1 MSKRENKPMGRTVPR
16 KGIIAAVA
24 AVVLVIIAVIVWAA
38 VRGKKPDAEKPEGL
52 LEELTSFQGVFRT
65 VDQEEYDFFHA
76 LVQKNFPAAS
86 DEAELDQMTRD
97 YINQMNAKFALGS
110 YLGLCE
116 PYSFALL
123 EFRMEQENAI
133 RAAKTAN
140 GEAVYGATQFTLESY
155 FSYLETTLEEEIMN
169 YLVEH
174 ADQPMLEQAEAYFDA
189 NPSIFTQLVS
199 ISYELEENGQTSS
212 ETLTSTGMRS
222 LEASDGT
229 LAEFLYTAQP
239 GETLEDQLPDGSAR
253 KATLIDAVYEVP
265 DFDDAV
271 STAVRSWLNAEIID
285 GLYESIAQNA
295 PVSFAMDQ

>member
-140 GEAVYGATQFTLESY
+140 GEAVYGATQFTLES
-155 FSYLETTLEEEIMN
+155 
-169 YLVEH
+169 
-174 ADQPMLEQAEAYFDA
+174 AEAYFDA